1 MQLARQTV
9 APCSADG
16 YNVSASVVDRSGVL
30 LAMVRAGGA
39 GPHTAEASRAKAFT
53 SASSRNPT
61 SGIAKAI
68 QSNPDAAG
76 MANIPGFLVL
86 GGGVPLK
93 TGNETIGAISAIG
106 VAGAPGGHLD
116 EACAHKAIT
125 ALKDQLQQCRRH
137 AAEKGLGSSLR
148 AARPAKQAAAE
159 RSRQRVAP
167 TFSRPVTSVPDL
179 ARTDSEDPVAISHI
193 GSRRHPDQTEDGH
206 DSCHG
211 CSFTSSIKSGL
222 NAYR

>member
-1 MQLARQTV
+1 
-9 APCSADG
+9 
-16 YNVSASVVDRSGVL
+16 
-30 LAMVRAGGA
+30 
-39 GPHTAEASRAKAFT
+39 
-53 SASSRNPT
+53 
-61 SGIAKAI
+61 
-68 QSNPDAAG
+68 

-93 TGNETIGAISAIG
+93 IGNEAIDAISAIG

-116 EACAHKAIT
+116 EACAHRAIT

-167 TFSRPVTSVPDL
+167 TFSRPLTSVPDL
-179 ARTDSEDPVAISHI
+179 GRTESEDPVAISHI
-193 GSRRHPDQTEDGH
+193 GGHRHPYQAEDGH

>member
-1 MQLARQTV
+1 M
-9 APCSADG
+9 
-16 YNVSASVVDRSGVL
+16 VL
-30 LAMVRAGGA
+30 
-39 GPHTAEASRAKAFT
+39 
-53 SASSRNPT
+53 
-61 SGIAKAI
+61 
-68 QSNPDAAG
+68 
-76 MANIPGFLVL
+76 
-86 GGGVPLK
+86 GGVPLK
-93 TGNETIGAISAIG
+93 TGNETLGAISAIG

-148 AARPAKQAAAE
+148 AAKPAKQAAE
-159 RSRQRVAP
+159 LSRQRVAP
-167 TFSRPVTSVPDL
+167 TFSRPVTSAPDL

-193 GSRRHPDQTEDGH
+193 GGHRHPYQAEDGH

-211 CSFTSSIKSGL
+211 RSFTSSIKSGL